1 MTQAHDVNGD
11 PVDNPSLAFM
21 EAVCISY
28 FTIEYFLR
36 LAGAP
41 QKWEFIKQVTL
52 DDWMLS
58 CGISSPDP

>member
-41 QKWEFIKQVTL
+41 QKWEFIKQVSL

>member
-1 MTQAHDVNGD
+1 MNGD

-41 QKWEFIKQVTL
+41 QKWEFIKQVIDLYIYCWILLMYNFYL
-52 DDWMLS
+52 D
-58 CGISSPDP
+58 PR

>member
-1 MTQAHDVNGD
+1 MNGD

-41 QKWEFIKQVTL
+41 QKWEFIKQVMDL
-52 DDWMLS
+52 YIYFILYVQLLS
-58 CGISSPDP
+58 

>member
-41 QKWEFIKQVTL
+41 QKWEFIKQVSL

-58 CGISSPDP
+58 CGIASPDP